1 MVERRLEV
9 DDPASDINVLDFGS
23 DINVLD
29 YGSSG
34 ENREPHLSRG
44 ERLDQNTELQDK
56 NKLASTLGDE
66 KGKKELS
73 EDKGSRFQ

>member
-9 DDPASDINVLDFGS
+9 DDPAS

-44 ERLDQNTELQDK
+44 EGLDQNTDLQDK
-56 NKLASTLGDE
+56 NKIASTLGDE
-66 KGKKELS
+66 KGKKELLENKDS
-73 EDKGSRFQ
+73 SRFQ